1 MKTCYFLNCLPTDWI
16 PVSLNQFL
24 KITYLFERFTL
35 VHWLFLVS
43 FIMKFLEVINETKF
57 KSLAV
62 RTSFAWILLLVN

>member
-35 VHWLFLVS
+35 VDWFFLVS
-43 FIMKFLEVINETKF
+43 FMNFSYKRN
-57 KSLAV
+57 
-62 RTSFAWILLLVN
+62 